1 VVKVQRVQAPGAE
14 HLSWLVLDD
23 NYLPI
28 APILAFLKFLDGLG
42 RSPHTIRTTDY
53 RLKLF
58 WEFLHYP

>member
-1 VVKVQRVQAPGAE
+1 
-14 HLSWLVLDD
+14 LVLDD
-23 NYLPI
+23 SYLPI

>member
-1 VVKVQRVQAPGAE
+1 MVKVQRVQAPGAE
-14 HLSWLVLDD
+14 YPSYLVLDD

-42 RSPHTIRTTDY
+42 RSPHTISNAVY
-53 RLKLF
+53 RLKLP